1 MHPTFSYFTL
11 MDGSVITY
19 DVPAGSF
26 LLGGVEHKFPPNN
39 TEALQEF
46 LERFESVE
54 ELRTFLYEREL

>member
-1 MHPTFSYFTL
+1 